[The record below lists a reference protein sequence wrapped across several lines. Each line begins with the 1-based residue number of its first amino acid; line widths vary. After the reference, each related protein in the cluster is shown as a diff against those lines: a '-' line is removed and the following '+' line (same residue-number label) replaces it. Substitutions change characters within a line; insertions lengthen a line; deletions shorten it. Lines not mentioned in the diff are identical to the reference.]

1 MSSENQVAEQE
12 QQTVASEQPTIET
25 KEVNWKDSLPEDLKN
40 EKALESIQDIP
51 GLAKSFIHAQKMVGT
66 DKISIPNK
74 HATDDDWNDVYSK
87 LGRPS
92 KPEDYQIQ
100 INSNSSVDT
109 DALNGFKEAA
119 HKYGLLPKQAE
130 GIINFYDDM
139 TQNYMRDL
147 DAKAEQGRMHAE
159 KFLKEEW
166 GPAYDSKVKSVGGVV
181 TKYLNDDFAHMTL
194 SDGTKVGDHP
204 DFIRAFANIASDLGE
219 DKLVTSTG
227 PQYMTP
233 KEIDKQLRELQAE
246 GSAYWKK
253 NHPNHDAAVQEV
265 QDLMK
270 LKMQS

>member
-159 KFLKEEW
+159 KALKEEW

>member
-92 KPEDYQIQ
+92 KPEDYDIQ

-159 KFLKEEW
+159 KALKDEW

>member
-109 DALNGFKEAA
+109 DALNGF
-119 HKYGLLPKQAE
+119 
-130 GIINFYDDM
+130 
-139 TQNYMRDL
+139 
-147 DAKAEQGRMHAE
+147 
-159 KFLKEEW
+159 
-166 GPAYDSKVKSVGGVV
+166 
-181 TKYLNDDFAHMTL
+181 
-194 SDGTKVGDHP
+194 
-204 DFIRAFANIASDLGE
+204 
-219 DKLVTSTG
+219 
-227 PQYMTP
+227 
-233 KEIDKQLRELQAE
+233 
-246 GSAYWKK
+246 
-253 NHPNHDAAVQEV
+253 
-265 QDLMK
+265 
-270 LKMQS
+270 

>member
-159 KFLKEEW
+159 KSLKEEW
-166 GPAYDSKVKSVGGVV
+166 GTAYDRK
-181 TKYLNDDFAHMTL
+181 
-194 SDGTKVGDHP
+194 
-204 DFIRAFANIASDLGE
+204 
-219 DKLVTSTG
+219 
-227 PQYMTP
+227 
-233 KEIDKQLRELQAE
+233 
-246 GSAYWKK
+246 
-253 NHPNHDAAVQEV
+253 
-265 QDLMK
+265 
-270 LKMQS
+270 

>member
-159 KFLKEEW
+159 KSLKEEW

-181 TKYLNDDFAHMTL
+181 KKYLNDDFAHMTL